1 MKTLRTLLALLAI
14 TLAATTASA
23 QQSVAGQWHVQQV
36 NNTQTPEGTTLAI
49 DFKDNGKAIVTATL
63 AGEAPQSWQFAYT
76 TQAKTLTLT
85 PTTAPGT
92 PQPTTYQMRF
102 DGKKLELLEPLP
114 EPEEGEPAP
123 EDNREPVWVLVK
135 A

>member
-1 MKTLRTLLALLAI
+1 MTTLRTLLALLAI

-23 QQSVAGQWHVQQV
+23 QQTVAGQWRVQQV
-36 NNTQTPEGTTLAI
+36 NNTPTPEGTTLAI
-49 DFKDNGKAIVTATL
+49 DFKDNGKAIVSCTL
-63 AGEAPQSWQFAYT
+63 EGEASQSWRFNYST
-76 TQAKTLTLT
+76 EAKTLTLT
-85 PTTAPGT
+85 PSTAPGT
-92 PQPTTYQMRF
+92 PQPTTYEMRF
-102 DGKKLELLEPLP
+102 DGKKLELLDPLP